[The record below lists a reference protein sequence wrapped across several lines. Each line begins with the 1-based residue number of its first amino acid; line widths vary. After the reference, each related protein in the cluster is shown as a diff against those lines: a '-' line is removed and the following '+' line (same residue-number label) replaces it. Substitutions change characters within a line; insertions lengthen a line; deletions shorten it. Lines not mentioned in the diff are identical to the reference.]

1 MMKTHELIS
10 LAQYITKIMSFYPNK
25 TVDYALDD
33 ILSLLEEKHKI
44 SKSLSSGKTKLKEES
59 TTTAN
64 HKTHAE
70 FTEFVNNMK
79 TLSIEEINK
88 SLSNELLFPTTQSL
102 KILAN
107 MIGIKSTSRQNRD
120 VIVMNIIKTIER
132 RRMDVTISDKDK

>member
-1 MMKTHELIS
+1 MIKTHELIS

-33 ILSLLEEKHKI
+33 ILRLLEEKHKT
-44 SKSLSSGKTKLKEES
+44 SKRLSSGKTKSKEES

-79 TLSIEEINK
+79 NLSIEEINK

>member
-1 MMKTHELIS
+1 MKTHELIS

-33 ILSLLEEKHKI
+33 ILNLLEEKHKI
-44 SKSLSSGKTKLKEES
+44 SKSMTSGKPKLKEES
-59 TTTAN
+59 ITIAN
-64 HKTHAE
+64 HKTHSE
-70 FTEFVNNMK
+70 FDEFVDKMK

-88 SLSNELLFPTTQSL
+88 NLSNELLFPTIQSL